1 MESFIGVLQQIQEI
15 VWGPPTM
22 ILLLITGLYYTL
34 RLGFLQFVHLPKAIR
49 YIFEKEEGAGAG
61 DSRNQGQRK
70 GVTNAA
76 AIEALLRARLPNL
89 QAIYAFGS
97 RVEGTAGP
105 DSDLDLAV
113 LVSGYADPMA
123 LWNLA
128 GELADL
134 AGCAVDLLDFRAA
147 STVMKYRILTTGQ
160 RWWAINSTIDAY
172 EAGILSDKT
181 ELDTARAQLLAD
193 IQREG
198 RVHG

>member
-1 MESFIGVLQQIQEI
+1 M
-15 VWGPPTM
+15 
-22 ILLLITGLYYTL
+22 
-34 RLGFLQFVHLPKAIR
+34 
-49 YIFEKEEGAGAG
+49 
-61 DSRNQGQRK
+61 
-70 GVTNAA
+70 TNAA

-113 LVSGYADPMA
+113 LVSGYADPVA

-160 RWWAINSTIDAY
+160 RWWATNSTVDAY

-181 ELDTARAQLLAD
+181 ELDTARAPLLAD

-198 RVHG
+198 RVHGR

>member
-1 MESFIGVLQQIQEI
+1 MNPTLIVQTLQ
-15 VWGPPTM
+15 
-22 ILLLITGLYYTL
+22 
-34 RLGFLQFVHLPKAIR
+34 
-49 YIFEKEEGAGAG
+49 
-61 DSRNQGQRK
+61 D
-70 GVTNAA
+70 
-76 AIEALLRARLPNL
+76 RLPHL
-89 QAIYAFGS
+89 LAVYAFGS
-97 RVEGTAGP
+97 RIEGTAGP

-123 LWNLA
+123 LWSLA

-193 IQREG
+193 I
-198 RVHG
+198 